1 MASNYTEL
9 KEDFFDASPRRRSVY
24 NNASPLLT
32 NDEIPKYIKAFNKK
46 KNVDK
51 LNTFLDWVELPKL
64 PQDKVI
70 YDQIK
75 DFQFY
80 QDTTLT
86 LQFSAEVSLI
96 ASSLM
101 SQTLAVCLPYGIQ
114 LINSKNGALL
124 KLLFRNEETELV
136 YSVVLGEKNMFLGGR
151 MCEIEVFLYIGEE
164 IERVEALR
172 GHECDVYAMA
182 LFSENILVSGDCKGE
197 VFVWDLNNKTSRHFV
212 NSADEA
218 INTIVATPNKEKIII
233 AGDNNVINVW
243 NLKDLTLIASLVGH
257 DERIT
262 CLAISHNGDRLAS
275 GGEDRMI
282 KIWDLHEFKEKF
294 SLEGHEETINAL
306 AFLPNGK
313 TLASGGDDNIVKL
326 WSSSKGRLKTTIEGH
341 TDSITSFSLTSNG
354 TLISGSKDKTI
365 RGWSLSKFRNT
376 KVLVGNKG
384 AVYALIWIRN
394 SPYVLS
400 AGNEKEIRVWN
411 VEKAQKVIELLTNS
425 PAILSLAID
434 CNCNKFASG
443 GIDGTLTLWSMDIYA
458 PSFKQA
464 SSATKHLQA
473 ITCIQ
478 FAYNGG
484 ETIITGSLD
493 QTIKIWDPSLN
504 ILKEIPKHP
513 GLIST
518 LCLAVQ
524 DCILVTGTKFS
535 GLYTWDLTE
544 SPPKNLKSLQGHS
557 GEITVLLQYTAKEIL
572 SAGKDGKI
580 FCWAVESGTSLW
592 HIQAHSSGVLSLVI
606 THDGLRMI
614 SGGEDQ
620 SLFIWDLAHTHRL
633 LVMAKNYTEGIRA
646 MALEPNSYRI
656 IAAGQPDFNLRI
668 ADINK
673 IKTTKILY
681 EFGGPVNSVALSHD
695 EQLLAMGD
703 NKHCVKVWDL
713 LNYKWLGGVMKHT
726 GKILKVKFHPDG
738 KRLFSCGG
746 DNSVRIWDISS
757 PAYIKLIRILKS
769 FSDSVHDV
777 EFYDNA
783 NKAVF
788 ACASRFLVFYDL
800 ENYELIM
807 GLHEHADSVYTL
819 AVDQSQQRLYSAG
832 LEGKILCFALKQ
844 QPEFV
849 ECVGDHEACVRC
861 VVLTA
866 EGKRLISCGDD
877 QMIKFWRLA
886 DKKIV
891 HKIQA
896 HSNIITKLLINDK
909 GNKLYSG
916 SLDETI
922 QIWDINNYKRLA
934 VMEAEPVN
942 DLATNKDNIRL
953 YSANSDHKVRIW
965 DIDDSEPYP
974 FFQGHFDEIWRIGL
988 ASDEKFLISASW
1000 DQQVIIWDLK
1010 EKKQR
1015 NKLKGHQAKVM
1026 GLAISSN
1033 GSRVITCDDKENVR
1047 IWEPIRQ
1054 RNIASFHLESSGC
1067 AIILTPDD
1075 KEMIIGCKD
1084 SIIRV
1089 YDVISTRFVKKFIDG
1104 HTSLVQCLLI
1114 SRDRKTLYSGGEDKL
1129 IVIWD
1134 YFSRSKLKV
1143 LEGHEGAVYT
1153 IAFFTKTMNNNINN
1167 NKLLLS
1173 GSKDKTMRLWNLES
1187 GEYLSLIYEEFP
1199 NNVRKIVVTKDN
1211 KKIFVACSCDTLFIF
1226 DANTLKIS
1234 STISQIPFSV
1244 YDAILSD
1251 NEKLLYLAGNK
1262 SIAVYDAETFGFC
1275 YKFEGF
1281 SAKKSQEILSPDK
1294 KMIVFATADEFLV
1307 RVWDLKEGL
1316 KGEHRLHTKR
1326 ISALLMS
1333 KDNQK
1338 VFSASEDK
1346 TIICYNHVFNSSIK
1360 RRAHSAAITTLALTN
1375 SENLLISA
1383 GEDNTIKVWSLPEIK
1398 KFAVFD
1404 TDDDDCIHA
1413 VAVMSDDSSFLAGGT
1428 GKRLSLWNCD
1438 DGFCE
1443 TVAILSDSVMGL
1455 MFSPNRQKLVVYL
1468 KEGKM
1473 LILETKKYSFL
1484 HEMKLR
1490 ENNFMVFP
1498 QFLSDK
1504 LANNRLMLYFDDLID
1519 CVNGQTVFHFETN
1532 REINS
1537 FFFDED
1543 TNSYFYI
1550 TPQYELF
1557 RLQEY
1562 WLMTYLYQYL
1572 KTDSLTLLNKKPEE
1586 FVKRACST
1594 FPFFFSFLH
1603 LVSVFE
1609 KTEYFSRDLLEE
1621 VYENQVKLSVFYQ
1634 QDIFLNTPL
1643 DILLLKMNTTLI
1655 NKYFSL
1661 FFYYFEKE
1669 DVTFNEKVRF
1679 LNYSFKENYDIR
1691 HLMCDLMKNSQ
1702 PDLQIVSKLLDLS
1715 YMSFDPSI
1723 YNNSLVFKELEFPLY
1738 VNAKSVY
1745 IVDERFIQEK
1755 VENVFEKLGIS
1766 RKTEDKTSMIK
1777 ANIVCIPKICDFNEP
1792 QTLKFWRFLAD
1803 CDSNNE
1809 IFGNK
1814 VLTILAYSIW
1824 FQEIKFYFM
1833 VEFGLFFF
1841 IFVLFKVNFIVLY
1854 PLRVNIYYADD
1865 DTEETL
1871 NLISSIIVFFLLIYG
1886 VYSSVNEYRQMSF
1899 NGVSNYFKSIWN
1911 YFDIILIPL
1920 LILAAS
1926 CDFTRTQLD
1935 LDSSSKIT
1943 IKCIS
1948 ALCIFCLWFR
1958 FLSFFRAMTATASM
1972 IRLIFKVIDSSRH
1985 FVLFMVIFMLCLSCS
2000 FYVLHTDNLDEMP
2013 SFWDTVMVFYGST
2026 IGNTDDLT
2034 EYDLAVGKLTD
2045 FYLIFSTFLFAII
2058 LLNLLVSIIGD
2069 IHGEIKEAGEKT
2081 RLYELIN
2088 ILVDTNFSL
2097 TTRLVKKWK
2106 SREECDEYL
2115 VQIYNEKHE
2124 EKEKNPY
2131 EELEKNIQ
2139 TSLKSINKENEEL
2152 IKENSEK
2159 IEKVNEKIEKLS
2171 LNIEKL
2177 FGSGWEKVRDYIENQ
2192 SKNENEKERE
2202 KEKEKEK
2209 K

>member
-9 KEDFFDASPRRRSVY
+9 KEDFFDMSPRRRSVQHGEIP
-24 NNASPLLT
+24 SIK
-32 NDEIPKYIKAFNKK
+32 NDDIPKYIKAFNKK

-51 LNTFLDWVELPKL
+51 LNTFLEWVELPKP

-70 YDQIK
+70 YDQIQ

-86 LQFSAEVSLI
+86 LQFTAEVSFL
-96 ASSLM
+96 ASSPT
-101 SQTLAVCLPYGIQ
+101 SQTLAVCLPYAIQ
-114 LINSKNGALL
+114 LINAKNGSLL
-124 KLLFRNEETELV
+124 KFLPRNEETELV
-136 YSVVLGEKNMFLGGR
+136 YSVVLGHNYMFLGGIK
-151 MCEIEVFLYIGEE
+151 CDIEVFIYTGEE
-164 IERVEALR
+164 IEKVEDLH
-172 GHECDVYAMA
+172 GHEGSVYAMT
-182 LFSENILVSGDCKGE
+182 LVNPESILVSGDSMGE
-197 VFVWDLNNKTSRHFV
+197 VFVWDVGKKTSRHFV
-212 NSADEA
+212 NSANEA
-218 INTIVATPNKEKIII
+218 INAILVTPNKEQIII
-233 AGDNNVINVW
+233 AGDNNMINVW
-243 NLKDLTLIASLVGH
+243 GLQDLKLVATLAGH
-257 DERIT
+257 DERII

-282 KIWDLHEFKEKF
+282 KIWDMHGFQEKF

-313 TLASGGDDNIVKL
+313 TLASGGDDNLVNL
-326 WSSSKGRLKTTIEGH
+326 WSSSKGHLKTTIEGH
-341 TDSITSFSLTSNG
+341 TDSITSFSLMSNG
-354 TLISGSKDKTI
+354 TLISGSKDKTV
-365 RGWSLSKFRNT
+365 RGWSLAKFRNT
-376 KVLVGNKG
+376 KVLSGNKG
-384 AVYALIWIRN
+384 SVYALIWIRG

-411 VEKAQKVIELLTNS
+411 VEKAQKVVELPTDS

-434 CNCNKFASG
+434 MNGYKFASG
-443 GIDGTLTLWSMDIYA
+443 GIDGALTLWSIDIYA
-458 PSFKQA
+458 PSFKQIVN
-464 SSATKHLQA
+464 ATKHSQA
-473 ITCIQ
+473 ITCVQ
-478 FAYNGG
+478 FANSAG
-484 ETIITGSLD
+484 EVIVTGSLD
-493 QTIKIWDPSLN
+493 QSIKIWDLSLN
-504 ILKEIPKHP
+504 IIKEIPKHP
-513 GLIST
+513 GLISS
-518 LCLAVQ
+518 LCLAVN
-524 DCILVTGTKFS
+524 DSVLITGTKFS
-535 GLYTWDLTE
+535 GLYIWDFTE
-544 SPPKNLKSLQGHS
+544 SPPKNRKSLQGHS
-557 GEITVLLQYTAKEIL
+557 GEITVLLQNTVNEVL

-580 FCWAVESGTSLW
+580 FCWDVQAGNSLW
-592 HIQAHSSGVLSLVI
+592 NIQAHSSGVLSLVI

-633 LVMAKNYTEGIRA
+633 LTMAKNYTEGIRA
-646 MALEPNSYRI
+646 MAIEPNSYRI

-673 IKTTKILY
+673 IKTTKILD
-681 EFGGPVNSVALSHD
+681 EFAGPVNSVALSHD

-726 GKILKVKFHPDG
+726 GKVLMVKFHPDG
-738 KRLFSCGG
+738 RRLFSCGM
-746 DNSVRIWDISS
+746 DNSVRIWDISN
-757 PAYIKLIRILKS
+757 PVYIKLIKILKS
-769 FSDSVHDV
+769 FSDGVHDV

-783 NKAVF
+783 RKAVF

-807 GLHEHADSVYTL
+807 GLPEHTQAVYTL
-819 AVDQSQQRLYSAG
+819 AVDQAQQRLFSAG
-832 LEGKILCFALKQ
+832 LDGKILCFQLTQ
-844 QPEFV
+844 QPELV
-849 ECVGDHEACVRC
+849 ECVGDHETCVRC
-861 VVLTA
+861 IVLTNDC
-866 EGKRLISCGDD
+866 KRLISCGDD
-877 QMIKFWRLA
+877 QMIKFWRLN
-886 DKKIV
+886 DKKLV
-891 HKIQA
+891 HKINA
-896 HSNIITKLLINDK
+896 HANIITKLLINDQ
-909 GNKLYSG
+909 GNKLFSG

-922 QIWDINNYKRLA
+922 QIWDLNSYKRLA
-934 VMEAEPVN
+934 VLEAEPVN

-953 YSANSDHKVRIW
+953 YSANSDQKVRIW

-974 FFQGHFDEIWRIGL
+974 FLQGHFDEIRRIGL
-988 ASDEKFLISASW
+988 ASNEKFLISASW

-1010 EKKQR
+1010 DKKQR
-1015 NKLKGHQAKVM
+1015 NKLKGHKAKIM

-1033 GSRVITCDDKENVR
+1033 GSRVITCDYKENVR

-1067 AIILTPDD
+1067 VIILTPDD

-1104 HTSLVQCLLI
+1104 HTSDVNCLLI
-1114 SRDRKTLYSGGEDKL
+1114 SRDKKTLVSGGDDKL
-1129 IVIWD
+1129 IVIWE
-1134 YFSRSKLKV
+1134 YFSKNKLRV
-1143 LEGHEGAVYT
+1143 LEGHEGAVNS
-1153 IAFFTKTMNNNINN
+1153 IAFFSRSFNNANKNSSNN

-1173 GSKDKTMRLWNLES
+1173 GGKDNTMRLWDIDT
-1187 GEYLSLIYEEFP
+1187 GDYLSLVYEEFP
-1199 NNVRKIVVTKDN
+1199 NNVRKILVTKDN
-1211 KKIFVACSCDTLFIF
+1211 KKVFVACSNETLFIF
-1226 DANTLKIS
+1226 SADTLKIS
-1234 STISQIPFSV
+1234 STISQIPFCV
-1244 YDAILSD
+1244 YDATLTAD
-1251 NEKLLYLAGNK
+1251 EKLLYLAGNK
-1262 SIAVYDAETFGFC
+1262 SIAVYDTETLGFC

-1281 SAKKSQEILSPDK
+1281 SAKKSQEILSPNK

-1307 RVWDLKEGL
+1307 RVWDLKAGL
-1316 KGEHRLHTKR
+1316 IGEHGLHTKR
-1326 ISALLMS
+1326 INALLMS
-1333 KDNQK
+1333 KDNEK

-1346 TIICYNHVFNSSIK
+1346 TIICYNHVMNTRIK
-1360 RRAHSAAITTLALTN
+1360 RRAHSAPINALALTN
-1375 SENLLISA
+1375 SEEFLISA
-1383 GEDNTIKVWSLPEIK
+1383 AEDNTIKVWSLPEIK

-1404 TDDDDCIHA
+1404 TEDDDCIQA
-1413 VAVMSDDSSFLAGGT
+1413 IAVMSDDRSFLAGGT
-1428 GKRLSLWNCD
+1428 AKKLSLWSCD
-1438 DGFCE
+1438 NGFIE
-1443 TVAILSDSVMGL
+1443 TVAILADSIIGL

-1473 LILETKKYSFL
+1473 SILETKKYSFL

-1504 LANNRLMLYFDDLID
+1504 FANNRLMLYFDDLID

-1543 TNSYFYI
+1543 THSFFYI

-1572 KTDSLTLLNKKPEE
+1572 KCDSLTLLNKDPEE
-1586 FVKRACST
+1586 FVKRTCST

-1669 DVTFNEKVRF
+1669 DASFNEKVRF

-1691 HLMCDLMKNSQ
+1691 HLMCDLMHNSQ
-1702 PDLQIVSKLLDLS
+1702 PDLRIVSKLLDLS
-1715 YMSFDPSI
+1715 YMSFDSSI
-1723 YNNSLVFKELEFPLY
+1723 YDNSLVFKELEFPLY
-1738 VNAKSVY
+1738 INAKSVY
-1745 IVDERFIQEK
+1745 IVGKNFIKEK
-1755 VENVFEKLGIS
+1755 VGEVFDKLGILS
-1766 RKTEDKTSMIK
+1766 KIEDKQSMIK

-1803 CDSNNE
+1803 CDPNNE

-1814 VLTILAYSIW
+1814 VLKILAYTIW

-1833 VEFGLFFF
+1833 VEFATFFF
-1841 IFVLFKVNFIVLY
+1841 IFVLFNVNFIVLY

-1865 DTEETL
+1865 DTEDTL
-1871 NLISSIIVFFLLIYG
+1871 NLISSLIDFVLLIYG
-1886 VYSSVNEYRQMSF
+1886 VYSSVNEYRQMSY

-1911 YFDIILIPL
+1911 YFDIALIPL
-1920 LILAAS
+1920 LILTAS
-1926 CDFTRTQLD
+1926 CDFTRTQID
-1935 LDSSSKIT
+1935 LDSSTKIT

-1948 ALCIFCLWFR
+1948 AFCIFCLWFR

-1972 IRLIFKVIDSSRH
+1972 IRLIFKVIDSSRY

-2000 FYVLHTDNLDEMP
+2000 FYLLHTDNLDQMP
-2013 SFWDTVMVFYGST
+2013 SLWDTIMVFYGST

-2034 EYDLAVGKLTD
+2034 EYDLAVGGLTD

-2097 TTRLVKKWK
+2097 TTRLVKKWR
-2106 SREECDEYL
+2106 SNEQYDEYL
-2115 VQIYNEKHE
+2115 VQIFNEKHE
-2124 EKEKNPY
+2124 EKEENPY

-2139 TSLKSINKENEEL
+2139 ISLKNINKENEEL
-2152 IKENSEK
+2152 IKENSAK

-2171 LNIEKL
+2171 MNIEKL
-2177 FGSGWEKVRDYIENQ
+2177 FGTGWEKVRNYIENQ
-2192 SKNENEKERE
+2192 SKNENEKE
-2202 KEKEKEK
+2202 KEK